1 MEQLDRKPYRN
12 IGRDSPIRYF
22 ALGPSFIRVWF
33 ENGDG
38 YEYDDSSPGRE
49 HVDAMK
55 RHAEEER
62 GLATYISRYVHKR
75 YARKL

>member
-1 MEQLDRKPYRN
+1 MEQSDRRTYRN
-12 IGRDSPIRYF
+12 LGGDLPVRDF
-22 ALGPSFIRVWF
+22 AVGPSFIRVWF
-33 ENGDG
+33 KDGAG

-55 RHAEEER
+55 HLAEAGR
-62 GLATYISRYVHKR
+62 GLATYISQYVQKN